1 MARDQEIEEIE
12 LDLEDDLIDD
22 GLIKIDNEQ
31 SFKYS
36 MMNVWKS
43 TVLLTYG
50 DIALRFSIT

>member
-1 MARDQEIEEIE
+1 VARDQEIEEIE

-36 MMNVWKS
+36 MMNV
-43 TVLLTYG
+43 
-50 DIALRFSIT
+50 